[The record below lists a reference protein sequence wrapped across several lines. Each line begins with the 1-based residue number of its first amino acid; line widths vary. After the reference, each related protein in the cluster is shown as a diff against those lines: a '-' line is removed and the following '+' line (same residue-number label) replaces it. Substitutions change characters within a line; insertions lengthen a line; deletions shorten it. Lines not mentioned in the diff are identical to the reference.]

1 MGVLGRRHSFGS
13 SQLSPTIEHAFRS
26 VTARRAITG
35 LIVLALVVKLF
46 VTTFSSPSKDLL
58 FLQEQEAKGTRN
70 PLRPIH
76 ILPEQPVLAKL
87 YWYNDQQD
95 NEQQGAS
102 IDYSDVVQRNTRK
115 HFEYDLQ
122 HGYESYLL
130 SDALVEGSWNKP
142 AFMLAV
148 LTQELLKPQGQRLRW
163 LT

>member
-1 MGVLGRRHSFGS
+1 MGILGRRHS
-13 SQLSPTIEHAFRS
+13 SQLLSTIELAVRS
-26 VTARRAITG
+26 VTARKIIAG
-35 LIVLALVVKLF
+35 LLVLALIVRLF
-46 VTTFSSPSKDLL
+46 LTTFSSTSKDLL
-58 FLQEQEAKGTRN
+58 FLQEQEAKGVRN

-76 ILPEQPVLAKL
+76 TLPQQPILAKL

-95 NEQQGAS
+95 VEQNGAS

-130 SDALVEGSWNKP
+130 SDAFVEGSWNKP

-148 LTQELLKPQGQRLRW
+148 LTQELLKPESQRLRW